1 MASLGRN
8 GELNGSGFTTQH
20 MLSSRPLPHMRRARA
35 GTMPSFVNLSQQ
47 QQQQQQQQS
56 SLSSFHRSLTMD
68 RVNNCQNSPNNNIP
82 FGNWHRSGSLNLST
96 PPSLHANHFLVG
108 GFNNSTWP
116 SNNSLPHSR
125 QTTQPPSPSTEQLLQ
140 EDSDFSI
147 ARTLR
152 SIGLEDEH
160 GSNDEETSLQQ
171 QQQQHLHNLLSSAS
185 STTNRSRSYSVNA
198 TALYQQDASPPLP
211 PANDMRMDHSSSLVP
226 GSYASALD
234 EFTSREQNRPRS
246 SSMGLMEAS
255 SQLQGGLSWNN
266 IRRSPLG
273 LMEEDDRQALLED
286 MDQHQQQQ
294 QQQQLGNHYTN
305 HHHNIHL
312 LNRNGNSN
320 NNNMMDDNDVIS
332 LGDTELMTNMM
343 HQSSYNPSV
352 DYTHDGY
359 NDVQWTTP
367 EMKLSHPNSGF
378 GDQYT
383 QYPQQQQQQQQSIPP
398 IALQAATRSL
408 WVGNVDGSV
417 TVDILTAL
425 FSSFGPIESVRLL
438 LERECAFVNFFYVED
453 AIHAKDEVLGRL
465 GGRIGNCMVRIG
477 FGKADMAILPEPVVL
492 QPTRALWLGNIP
504 GNTTPSNL
512 HQLFSPYGAIE
523 SVRVLTQKKCGFIN
537 FETVESATAAKM
549 ALSNDDIGG
558 SAFTNAGTKAG
569 FAKVM
574 PMKATSLE
582 SSSTSSSSPSP
593 SSSSSA
599 TATATTNGHSSSKQG
614 SAVPVMT
621 ATTTTTPSN
630 SSVKLSSS
638 SSSLSSLDNSE
649 WCQDLWSI
657 MKLYGADDV
666 AYKLVKDLDPSSYF
680 ESIPPVPELGLNR
693 KFDAGR
699 LRDIRK
705 RLDSL
710 EYGNTEIDDIALECL
725 DEVAGLCS
733 DYIGNTVVQRFFEK
747 CSENTKTLM
756 LRQIGPHLA
765 AGGIHK
771 NGTWAVQKIIDN
783 IKTVEQTQLVVQH
796 MKPYVPSLLLDQFGN
811 YAVQCCLGMGS
822 SSNQF
827 IFDAIVEK
835 QHYIAQG
842 RFGARAMRGILDNE
856 LVTND
861 QRIFVAA
868 ALTQNATSLAANPN
882 GALILSWL
890 IDSPKLNIPLRPI
903 TQRLVSQLARLC
915 THKVGSQTIM
925 KLTSHERSTDGQDMV
940 IQHLMNDDAVLID
953 ILMDQTRGLGVI
965 HKLVTGSRYLPL
977 ASKVYDL
984 LAVSRANDGGNLI
997 SSAYMKLNEDLVDIV
1012 NTRQIDH

>member
-1 MASLGRN
+1 MKEPNLVLPVSETMYSSTRDLGVLFEENEPTSQNMASLGRN
-8 GELNGSGFTTQH
+8 GELNGSSYTTQH

-47 QQQQQQQQS
+47 QQQQQQPPQP
-56 SLSSFHRSLTMD
+56 SLSSLHRTLTMD
-68 RVNNCQNSPNNNIP
+68 RVNNCQGSPNNNSNSIP
-82 FGNWHRSGSLNLST
+82 SGNRHRSGSLNLST
-96 PPSLHANHFLVG
+96 PSSLHTSHFL
-108 GFNNSTWP
+108 
-116 SNNSLPHSR
+116 
-125 QTTQPPSPSTEQLLQ
+125 PPSPSTEQLLQ

-160 GSNDEETSLQQ
+160 GSNDEETLLQQ

-198 TALYQQDASPPLP
+198 TALYQQEASPPLP
-211 PANDMRMDHSSSLVP
+211 PANDMRMDHSSSLH
-226 GSYASALD
+226 
-234 EFTSREQNRPRS
+234 
-246 SSMGLMEAS
+246 GLMEAS
-255 SQLQGGLSWNN
+255 SQLQGGGMSWNN

-273 LMEEDDRQALLED
+273 LMEEDDRQTLLED
-286 MDQHQQQQ
+286 MD
-294 QQQQLGNHYTN
+294 QQQLGNHYTN
-305 HHHNIHL
+305 HHHNLHL
-312 LNRNGNSN
+312 LSRNGNNN
-320 NNNMMDDNDVIS
+320 NNNMMDDNNVIS

-343 HQSSYNPSV
+343 HQPSYNPPV
-352 DYTHDGY
+352 DYTHDGH
-359 NDVQWTTP
+359 NDVQWTTA
-367 EMKLSHPNSGF
+367 EMKLGHPNSGF
-378 GDQYT
+378 GEQYT
-383 QYPQQQQQQQQSIPP
+383 QYPQQQQQQQQQSIPS

-537 FETVESATAAKM
+537 FETVESATAAKL

-574 PMKATSLE
+574 PMKVTSLE

-599 TATATTNGHSSSKQG
+599 TATAATATTNGHSSSKQG
-614 SAVPVMT
+614 STVPVMT

-638 SSSLSSLDNSE
+638 SSSLSSLDNNERS
-649 WCQDLWSI
+649 QDLWSI

-783 IKTVEQTQLVVQH
+783 IRTVEQTQLVVQH

-925 KLTSHERSTDGQDMV
+925 KLTNHERSTDGQDVV
-940 IQHLMNDDAVLID
+940 IQHLINNDALLMD

-965 HKLVTGSRYLPL
+965 HKLVTGSRNLPL
-977 ASKVYDL
+977 ATKVYEL
-984 LAVSRANDGGNLI
+984 LAMSRTNDGGNLT
-997 SSAYMKLNEDLVDIV
+997 SSAYMKLNEDLVGIV
-1012 NTRQIDH
+1012 NSHQIDN